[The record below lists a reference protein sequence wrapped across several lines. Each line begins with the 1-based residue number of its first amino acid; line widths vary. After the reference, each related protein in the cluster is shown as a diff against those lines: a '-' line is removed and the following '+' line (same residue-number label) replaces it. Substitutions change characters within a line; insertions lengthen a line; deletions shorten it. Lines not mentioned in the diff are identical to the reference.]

1 MKKSRSHFRVALN
14 SKRHFRKVLKGR
26 KQTNYMNN
34 EKTDLK
40 EGFILD
46 KATGKVLDG
55 RKPEE
60 KVRQDYEKVLFEDYD
75 YDYNLM
81 DIEVPIQRGE
91 KHSKKNK
98 EERAD
103 IIIYKT
109 NDKKKRDQNEDI
121 LGIVE
126 TKRPTRKE
134 GLKQLMSYMSA
145 TSCLWGVW
153 TNGTEIEYVYKDIET
168 GEVKPNFVYQIPK
181 NGETF
186 EDIGKISKDKL
197 KPTKNLKLIF
207 GRLLKTLYS
216 NTNISR
222 REKLGNE
229 MIRLIFCKI
238 WDERYEQSALPKFRI
253 GFKESP
259 EKVKER
265 IDLLFKDVKE
275 ELIRDGVFDKEEEI
289 KLDAKSVAYVVGEL
303 EQFSL
308 SKTDKD
314 VVGDAFEVFAESKL
328 VGEKGEFFTPRE
340 VVKTAIKIMDPQPKE
355 SVCDPACGSGGFL
368 IYALEHIWNVMDNS
382 KKYKGSEDLKIIK
395 REVAEKFFY
404 GIDKE
409 IDLVKIAK
417 AYMAIV
423 GDGRGGI
430 VQQNTLHNA
439 EDFEG
444 RAREL
449 FVESGKD
456 FRKFNIV
463 LTNPPFG
470 NKIKVLADDAK
481 NFELGHIWKR
491 EGEKWIKTDKSKD
504 TEPQVLFIER
514 CLEMLEDG
522 GKLAIVL
529 PETYFHAPNARYVLD
544 YMRKNNN
551 FIALIDL
558 AHNTFRPY
566 NNAKTILLIMQ
577 KGRKQQDKIIMGV
590 AEEIGHDHN
599 GKPIFRYDDTNNRFT
614 EEIWDDTEIIRKEL
628 DNPSDTKNKNVFV
641 VDIKDIRGDVFVPRY
656 YWNKRIEKLKKE
668 AQNKNMDFVQ
678 VKELIEKGIIKDFSG
693 HGSPAGKFK
702 GKGEVPYVRVAD
714 IVNWEIYKNPTS
726 LIPEQV
732 YKAIKGNGVDLKEKD
747 VLFVRR
753 GSYRIGSVA
762 MLSKFDINVLLTRE
776 IQVFRVLN
784 EDNKYGIDPFYLLYL
799 FSHNLTQKQL
809 YNKVMIDTTLPNI
822 ARRWE
827 ELYLPISKDK
837 AERDKIK
844 KKIKEAF
851 ESKWIAVDK
860 ITSLKSEFGDLT
872 T

>member
-1 MKKSRSHFRVALN
+1 MDNKNKN
-14 SKRHFRKVLKGR
+14 LKDGYIPDR
-26 KQTNYMNN
+26 ATN
-34 EKTDLK
+34 KPVD
-40 EGFILD
+40 F
-46 KATGKVLDG
+46 

-60 KVRQDYEKVLFEDYD
+60 KVRQDYEKILFEDYG
-75 YDYNLM
+75 YDYEQMN
-81 DIEVPIQRGE
+81 IEVPIQRGE
-91 KHSKKNK
+91 KNSRKNK

-103 IIIYKT
+103 IVVYKT
-109 NDKKKRDQNEDI
+109 IDKKKRDQNEDI

-126 TKRPTRKE
+126 TKRPSKKE

-153 TNGTEIEYVYKDIET
+153 TNGAEIEYVYKDQNT
-168 GEVKPNFVYQIPK
+168 GEIKSNFVYQIPK

-186 EDIGKISKDKL
+186 KDIGKISKEKL
-197 KPTKNLKLIF
+197 KPTKNLKIIF

-238 WDERYEQSALPKFRI
+238 WDERYEQSALPKFRV
-253 GFKESP
+253 GFNENP

-265 IDLLFKDVKE
+265 IDELFKEVKE

-289 KLDAKSVAYVVGEL
+289 KLDAKSIAYVVGEL
-303 EQFSL
+303 EQYSL

-340 VVKTAIKIMDPQPKE
+340 IVKTAIKIIDPQPRQ

-368 IYALEHIWNVMDNS
+368 IYALEHIWEIMDNS
-382 KKYKGSEDLKIIK
+382 KKYKGSKDLLIIK
-395 REVAEKFFY
+395 REIAENYFF

-444 RAREL
+444 RAKDL
-449 FVESGKD
+449 FVENGSK
-456 FRKFNIV
+456 FKKFNII

-470 NKIKVLADDAK
+470 NKIKVLSDDAK
-481 NFELGHIWKR
+481 NFELGHIWRR
-491 EGEKWIKTDKSKD
+491 EYNKWIKTDKAKD
-504 TEPQVLFIER
+504 TEPQILFIER

-551 FIALIDL
+551 FVAVIDL

-566 NNAKTILLIMQ
+566 NNAKTVLLVLEKSI
-577 KGRKQQDKIIMGV
+577 KQQDKIIMGV
-590 AEEIGHDHN
+590 AEQIGHDHN
-599 GKPIFRYDDTNNRFT
+599 GKPIYKYDKKNNKFIN
-614 EEIWDDTEIIRKEL
+614 EIWNDTETIRKEL
-628 DNPSDTKNKNVFV
+628 DNPFDKKNKNVFI
-641 VDIKDIRGDVFVPRY
+641 VDIKDIKNNVFVPRY
-656 YWNKRIEKLKKE
+656 YWNRRIEELREKAESQNLK
-668 AQNKNMDFVQ
+668 FVQ
-678 VKELIEKGIIKDFSG
+678 VKELVEKGIIKDFSG

-702 GKGEVPYVRVAD
+702 GKGNIPYVRVAD

-726 LIPEQV
+726 LIPEHI
-732 YKAIKGNGVDLKEKD
+732 YNKIKANGIDLKEKD

-762 MLSKFDINVLLTRE
+762 MISKFDTKVLLTRE
-776 IQVFRVLN
+776 IHIFRVVKENN
-784 EDNKYGIDPFYLLYL
+784 EYGIDPFYLMYL
-799 FSHNLTQKQL
+799 FSHQLTQKQL

-827 ELYLPISKDK
+827 ELYLPISK
-837 AERDKIK
+837 ERGKREKIK

-851 ESKWIAVDK
+851 TKKWEAQEK
-860 ITSLKSEFGDLT
+860 IDYLKNEFGDLT